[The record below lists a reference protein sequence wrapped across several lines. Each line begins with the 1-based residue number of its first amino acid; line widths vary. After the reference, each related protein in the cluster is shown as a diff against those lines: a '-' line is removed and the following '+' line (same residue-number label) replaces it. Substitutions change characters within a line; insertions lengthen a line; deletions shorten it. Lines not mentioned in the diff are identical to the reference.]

1 MAFLT
6 ASMSSSNPF
15 QNEAS
20 SSCCVCLYLS
30 IHTSRNL
37 SSFPPSTFLNDVAA
51 FLRYPIKGHAFASS
65 PTSLAVNDISPVR
78 LSTPYLGLF
87 KIRGHA
93 YFDTPPYL
101 LIGLSDRHIVNNGR
115 ANLLFDTPTTRFLF
129 EQQWCQF
136 LQATAPGEELM
147 ACVGRDVAYGIQTS
161 GFESFDAFVDAAGIL
176 A

>member
-1 MAFLT
+1 M
-6 ASMSSSNPF
+6 
-15 QNEAS
+15 
-20 SSCCVCLYLS
+20 VLS
-30 IHTSRNL
+30 LDDAVSITVFDGVPYRRDPL
-37 SSFPPSTFLNDVAA
+37 
-51 FLRYPIKGHAFASS
+51 KGHAFASS

-87 KIRGHA
+87 KIIGHA

-161 GFESFDAFVDAAGIL
+161 GFESFDALVDAAGIL